1 MKKGCYGGNVVERKG
16 AIMGIVGHHPET
28 GVRIDVERERA
39 GGPPWR
45 YEGEAVTPSERFRV
59 AALIA
64 EDGAVS
70 VVLQSGAPAGLA
82 EKARLLVRT
91 VWKHAREDAAAPP
104 RRIVRWRA
112 DR

>member
-1 MKKGCYGGNVVERKG
+1 
-16 AIMGIVGHHPET
+16 MGIVGDHPET
-28 GVRIDVERERA
+28 GVRIDVRREPA
-39 GGPPWR
+39 DGPPWR
-45 YEGEAVTPSERFRV
+45 YEGEAVTPGERFRV
-59 AALIA
+59 AAVIA

-70 VVLQSGAPAGLA
+70 VELQSGAPAGLA

-91 VWKHAREDAAAPP
+91 AWKHAREDDAVPP

>member
-1 MKKGCYGGNVVERKG
+1 
-16 AIMGIVGHHPET
+16 MGIVGHHPET

-70 VVLQSGAPAGLA
+70 VELQSGAPAGLA

-91 VWKHAREDAAAPP
+91 VWKHAHEDEAAPP

>member
-1 MKKGCYGGNVVERKG
+1 
-16 AIMGIVGHHPET
+16 MGIVGHYPET

-39 GGPPWR
+39 VEGPPWR

-59 AALIA
+59 AALIR

-70 VVLQSGAPAGLA
+70 VELQSGAPPGLA

-91 VWKHAREDAAAPP
+91 VWKHAREDEAAPP
-104 RRIVRWRA
+104 RRIVRWRP

>member
-1 MKKGCYGGNVVERKG
+1 
-16 AIMGIVGHHPET
+16 MGIVGDHPET

-45 YEGEAVTPSERFRV
+45 YEGVAVTPTERFRV
-59 AALIA
+59 TAVVG

-70 VVLQSGAPAGLA
+70 VELASAALVGLA
-82 EKARLLVRT
+82 EKARLLVRAA
-91 VWKHAREDAAAPP
+91 WKHAHDEGAAPP

>member
-1 MKKGCYGGNVVERKG
+1 MVGKRRLRRTAGGDT
-16 AIMGIVGHHPET
+16 MGIVGNHPET
-28 GVRIDVERERA
+28 GVRIDVQRPGA

-45 YEGEAVTPSERFRV
+45 YEGEAITPSQRFQV
-59 AALIA
+59 AALVA

-70 VVLQSGAPAGLA
+70 VELQSGAPAGLA

-91 VWKHAREDAAAPP
+91 AWKHAREDETTPP

>member
-1 MKKGCYGGNVVERKG
+1 
-16 AIMGIVGHHPET
+16 MGIVGHRPET
-28 GVRIDVERERA
+28 GVRIDVERGRA

-45 YEGEAVTPSERFRV
+45 YEGEVLTPSERFGV
-59 AALIA
+59 AAILG
-64 EDGAVS
+64 EDGTAS
-70 VVLQSGAPAGLA
+70 VELQGGAPAGLA

-91 VWKHAREDAAAPP
+91 AWKHSREEDAAPP